1 MYFLSVNDYLIY
13 LPACRVSNDRLTALT
28 KWYRSKGLQPKEKGN
43 AGRANNTR
51 AFGYDDHKRAVTFVS
66 NYAED
71 HALVL
76 PGRVPGFKRDDIR
89 LMPSSETKVKVFKA
103 YSLAML
109 DSGWY

>member
-1 MYFLSVNDYLIY
+1 MYFISANNYLIY
-13 LPACRVSNDRLTALT
+13 LPACRVSNDRLTVLT
-28 KWYRSKGLQPKEKGN
+28 KWYRSKGLQPKERGD
-43 AGRANNTR
+43 AGRANSTR
-51 AFGYDDHKRAVTFVS
+51 AFGYDDHKRATTFVS

-76 PGRVPGFKRDDIR
+76 PGRVPAFKRDDIR